1 MQGLVRVGAMTD
13 DGAPWLT
20 LHEAAERL
28 GVHYMTVYRH
38 VRLGMLPARK
48 VGGTWRIDPAD
59 LAAARSAEEDGDGR
73 RSPVRSATRVTR
85 RRAPW
90 PERLRERMLAGDAAG
105 SWQVVEAAMASGVAP
120 VDVYVEILAPALH
133 QIGSGWESGTIPI
146 EREHLA
152 SSVAAAIVGR
162 MGPRFRRRGRRLGSV
177 IVAMPAGERHGL
189 GAAMLADIVA
199 DAGYEVL
206 NVGPDTPPASLASAI
221 RARDD
226 LRAVVVSVVDA
237 ARLPAGAR
245 LIRAAR
251 AANAQ
256 VPVIAGGFAIPD
268 LPTASGIGADA
279 WASDPRRLPEL
290 IRGLSP
296 DR

>member
-1 MQGLVRVGAMTD
+1 MTD
-13 DGAPWLT
+13 DAALLT

-38 VRLGMLPARK
+38 VRLGMLPAHK

-59 LAAARSAEEDGDGR
+59 LVAARSRGADGTGAMT
-73 RSPVRSATRVTR
+73 SAGPAPEGPKR

-90 PERLRERMLAGDAAG
+90 TERLRERMLAGDAAG
-105 SWQVVEAAMASGVAP
+105 SWQLIEAAMASGVEP

-133 QIGSGWESGTIPI
+133 GVGSGWQAGTIPI

-162 MGPRFRRRGRRLGSV
+162 MGPRFRRRGRHLGSV
-177 IVAMPAGERHGL
+177 IIAMPVGERHGL

-221 RARDD
+221 RSRDD
-226 LRAVVVSVVDA
+226 LLAVVVSIVDA

-245 LIRAAR
+245 LIAAAR
-251 AANAQ
+251 AANAE
-256 VPVIAGGFAIPD
+256 VPIIAGGFAVPD
-268 LPTASGIGADA
+268 PQTASRIGADA
-279 WASDPRRLPEL
+279 WAADPRRLPAL
-290 IRGLSP
+290 IGGA
-296 DR
+296 DRRR

>member
-1 MQGLVRVGAMTD
+1 MTD
-13 DGAPWLT
+13 DAAALLT

-38 VRLGMLPARK
+38 VRLGMLPAHK

-59 LAAARSAEEDGDGR
+59 LVAASSRGADGPGARTPAGPAARGAR
-73 RSPVRSATRVTR
+73 R

-90 PERLRERMLAGDAAG
+90 PDRLRERMLAGDAAG
-105 SWQVVEAAMASGVAP
+105 SWQVVEAAMASGVEP
-120 VDVYVEILAPALH
+120 VDVYVEILAPALYG
-133 QIGSGWESGTIPI
+133 IGSGWQAGTIPI

-162 MGPRFRRRGRRLGSV
+162 MGPRFRRRGRHLGSV
-177 IVAMPAGERHGL
+177 IIAMPVGERHGL

-221 RARDD
+221 RSRDD

-245 LIRAAR
+245 LIAAAR
-251 AANAQ
+251 TANGR
-256 VPVIAGGFAIPD
+256 VPIIAGGFAVPD
-268 LPTASGIGADA
+268 SQTASRIGADA
-279 WASDPRRLPEL
+279 WAADPRRLPAL
-290 IRGLSP
+290 IAGASTGR
-296 DR
+296 

>member
-1 MQGLVRVGAMTD
+1 MTD
-13 DGAPWLT
+13 DAAAWLT
-20 LHEAAERL
+20 LHEAADRL
-28 GVHYMTVYRH
+28 GVHYMTVYRR
-38 VRLGMLPARK
+38 VRLGMLPAHK

-59 LAAARSAEEDGDGR
+59 LVVARVSEADGHAARGPRG
-73 RSPVRSATRVTR
+73 

-90 PERLRERMLAGDAAG
+90 PDRLRERMLAGDAAG
-105 SWQVVEAAMASGVAP
+105 SWQVVEAAMASGVEP
-120 VDVYVEILAPALH
+120 VDVYVEILAPALYG
-133 QIGSGWESGTIPI
+133 IGSGWQAGTIPI

-162 MGPRFRRRGRRLGSV
+162 MGPRFRRRGRHLGSV
-177 IVAMPAGERHGL
+177 IIAMPVGERHGL

-221 RARDD
+221 RSRDD

-245 LIRAAR
+245 LIAAAR
-251 AANAQ
+251 SANRH
-256 VPVIAGGFAIPD
+256 VPVIAGGFAVPD
-268 LPTASGIGADA
+268 LQTATRIGADSWTA
-279 WASDPRRLPEL
+279 DPRRLPTL
-290 IRGLSP
+290 IAGASR

>member
-1 MQGLVRVGAMTD
+1 MTD
-13 DGAPWLT
+13 DAALLT

-38 VRLGMLPARK
+38 VRLGMLPAHK

-59 LAAARSAEEDGDGR
+59 LTAARSRGADASGVGPAGPAPEGPR
-73 RSPVRSATRVTR
+73 R

-90 PERLRERMLAGDAAG
+90 TDRLRDRMLAGDAAG
-105 SWQVVEAAMASGVAP
+105 SWQLVEAAMASGVEP

-133 QIGSGWESGTIPI
+133 GIGSGWQAGKIPI

-162 MGPRFRRRGRRLGSV
+162 MGPRFRRRGRHLGSV
-177 IVAMPAGERHGL
+177 IIAMPVGERHGL

-221 RARDD
+221 RSRDD
-226 LRAVVVSVVDA
+226 LLAVVVSVVDA

-245 LIRAAR
+245 LIAAAR
-251 AANAQ
+251 AANAS
-256 VPVIAGGFAIPD
+256 VPIIAGGFAIPD
-268 LPTASGIGADA
+268 PQTASRIGADA
-279 WASDPRRLPEL
+279 WAADPRRLPAL
-290 IRGLSP
+290 IAGADRG
-296 DR
+296 R

>member
-1 MQGLVRVGAMTD
+1 MTD
-13 DGAPWLT
+13 DAAAFLT
-20 LHEAAERL
+20 LHEAADRL

-38 VRLGMLPARK
+38 VRLGMLPAHK

-59 LAAARSAEEDGDGR
+59 LVAARSREAEGNAMRTPAG
-73 RSPVRSATRVTR
+73 PAPKGPKR

-90 PERLRERMLAGDAAG
+90 PDRLRERMLAGDAAG
-105 SWQVVEAAMASGVAP
+105 SWQVVEAAMASGVEP
-120 VDVYVEILAPALH
+120 VDVYVEILAPALYG
-133 QIGSGWESGTIPI
+133 IGSGWQAGTIPI

-162 MGPRFRRRGRRLGSV
+162 MGPRFRRRGRHLGSV
-177 IVAMPAGERHGL
+177 IIAMPVGERHGL

-206 NVGPDTPPASLASAI
+206 NVGPDTPPASLAAAI
-221 RARDD
+221 RSRDD

-245 LIRAAR
+245 LIAAAR
-251 AANAQ
+251 TANGH
-256 VPVIAGGFAIPD
+256 VPIIAGGFAIPD
-268 LPTASGIGADA
+268 PQTASRIGADA
-279 WASDPRRLPEL
+279 WAADPRRLPDL
-290 IRGLSP
+290 IAGAGTGR
-296 DR
+296 

>member
-1 MQGLVRVGAMTD
+1 MARCLVRVGAMTD
-13 DGAPWLT
+13 DAALLT

-38 VRLGMLPARK
+38 VRLGMLPAHK

-59 LAAARSAEEDGDGR
+59 LSAATSRGAE
-73 RSPVRSATRVTR
+73 ATGAPPAGPAAPRPKR

-90 PERLRERMLAGDAAG
+90 TDRLRDRMLAGDAAG
-105 SWQVVEAAMASGVAP
+105 SWQLVEAAMASGVEP

-133 QIGSGWESGTIPI
+133 GIGSGWEAGTISI

-162 MGPRFRRRGRRLGSV
+162 MGPRFRRRGRHPGSV
-177 IVAMPAGERHGL
+177 IIAMPVGERHGL

-206 NVGPDTPPASLASAI
+206 NIGPDTPPASLASVI
-221 RARDD
+221 GSRDD
-226 LRAVVVSVVDA
+226 LLAVVVSVVDA

-245 LIRAAR
+245 LIAAAR
-251 AANAQ
+251 MANAK
-256 VPVIAGGFAIPD
+256 VPIIAGGFAIPD
-268 LPTASGIGADA
+268 RETASRIGADA
-279 WASDPRRLPEL
+279 WAADPRRLPAL
-290 IRGLSP
+290 IAEANRG
-296 DR
+296 R

>member
-1 MQGLVRVGAMTD
+1 MTD
-13 DGAPWLT
+13 DAAALLT

-38 VRLGMLPARK
+38 VRLGMLPAHK

-59 LAAARSAEEDGDGR
+59 LVAARSRGADGTGAITPAGPALQR
-73 RSPVRSATRVTR
+73 PRR

-90 PERLRERMLAGDAAG
+90 SERLSERMLAGDAAG
-105 SWQVVEAAMASGVAP
+105 SWQLVEAAMASGVEP

-133 QIGSGWESGTIPI
+133 GIGSGWQAGTIPI

-152 SSVAAAIVGR
+152 SSVATGIVGR
-162 MGPRFRRRGRRLGSV
+162 MGPQFRRRGRHLGSV
-177 IVAMPAGERHGL
+177 IIAMPVGERHGL

-221 RARDD
+221 RSRDD

-237 ARLPAGAR
+237 ARLSAAAR
-245 LIRAAR
+245 LIAAAR
-251 AANAQ
+251 AANRQ
-256 VPVIAGGFAIPD
+256 VPIIAGGFAIPD
-268 LPTASGIGADA
+268 LRTASAIGADA
-279 WASDPRRLPEL
+279 WAADPRRLPAL
-290 IRGLSP
+290 IAERAG
-296 DR
+296 RRA